1 MNYREAN
8 KDEHNIICRQVRHPH
23 VLKACFMA
31 IPIVATL
38 IGVLLSGFVFFSSP
52 NYFFVALFIVLLV
65 AAAYLEA
72 LFIYVLINGMVK
84 PIRCI
89 DKHKY
94 SVADCV
100 VTDREQENKRDRPNF
115 FITVSFPDGNEQ
127 KVRVSAGVYD
137 LAEMGKPALL
147 IKYDEPEGKKKLPFE
162 IVVL

>member
-8 KDEHNIICRQVRHPH
+8 NDEYNIICKQVRHPH
-23 VLKACFMA
+23 VLKASFMA
-31 IPIVATL
+31 IPIVVTL
-38 IGVLLSGFVFFSSP
+38 LGVLLSGFVFLSSP

-100 VTDREQENKRDRPNF
+100 VTDREKQNKNESTSF
-115 FITVSFPDGNEQ
+115 FVTVSSPDGNEQ
-127 KVRVSAGVYD
+127 KVKVSARVYD
-137 LAEMGKPALL
+137 MAETGKHALL
-147 IKYDEPEGKKKLPFE
+147 IKYDVPMGKKKSPFE